1 MRTYLPSTVVERD
14 GNLMIDR
21 HRFDPLTGRNL
32 VERTIIRDSLVRRT
46 HFEVRMFTYPE
57 LRDWLLEA
65 GFAAVAGYG
74 EDGEPLTAQ
83 HRRLIAIASLP

>member
-1 MRTYLPSTVVERD
+1 ML
-14 GNLMIDR
+14 DR
-21 HRFDPLTGRNL
+21 HQFDPLTGRN
-32 VERTIIRDSLVRRT
+32 VVDRTIIRGGSVRQT

-74 EDGEPLTAQ
+74 EDGQPLTTQ
-83 HRRLIAIASLP
+83 HVNGQFVVSAGGHLKVPTLRG

>member
-1 MRTYLPSTVVERD
+1 
-14 GNLMIDR
+14 
-21 HRFDPLTGRNL
+21 
-32 VERTIIRDSLVRRT
+32 
-46 HFEVRMFTYPE
+46 MFTYPE